1 MEIKG
6 ILVTS
11 LVPFENHMANGG
23 EKLLNNASSIKR
35 RPDGRV
41 YISGQMQRHVLF
53 AAIERLNIADA
64 DRGGTF
70 VSNGDGISD
79 QIEKDLRAD
88 LGGFMHTNAGSYSGR
103 RTAPLSVTPAV
114 ALKESEVGRDLLVRI
129 KMDSDGKEQALATRE
144 FSQHDIMHMNFFL
157 DISELSISKT
167 YTYENEYNVAT
178 NYVKH
183 ASEEERK
190 RRAKLYLQ
198 ATQLMNDY
206 ANQARNAVSGEPQE
220 VLIVFDTVL
229 SRKACRYYTAK
240 EQERSNILNE
250 LDKRGARYFIGDDK
264 TENSVCKAYS
274 DAIDFLISEENT
286 LYDPSCGADVRTYAD
301 AFRKE

>member
-23 EKLLNNASSIKR
+23 EKLLGNASSIKR

-53 AAIERLNIADA
+53 AAINRLNMMDA
-64 DRGGTF
+64 NKGETF

-79 QIEKDLRAD
+79 QIENDLRAD
-88 LGGFMHTNAGSYSGR
+88 MGGFMHPSSGNYSGR
-103 RTAPLSVTPAV
+103 RTAPMTVTPAI
-114 ALKESEVGRDLLVRI
+114 AMQESEVGRDLLVRI
-129 KMDSDGKEQALATRE
+129 KMDDNGKEQALASRE

-157 DISELSISKT
+157 DISELSISKRFT
-167 YTYENEYNVAT
+167 YRNEFNVET
-178 NYVKH
+178 QYVKH
-183 ASEEERK
+183 ATEAERK
-190 RRAKLYLQ
+190 RRAKLFLQ
-198 ATQLMNDY
+198 ATQSMNDY

-229 SRKACRYYTAK
+229 SRKACRYYTA
-240 EQERSNILNE
+240 EMQERNNIIEE
-250 LDKRGARYFIGDDK
+250 LKERGAKIFIGNDK
-264 TENSVCKAYS
+264 TEYSVHHAYKDALEFLNSS
-274 DAIDFLISEENT
+274 QNN
-286 LYDPSCGADVRTYAD
+286 LYDPSCGAEVETFAA
-301 AFRKE
+301 AFG

>member
-79 QIEKDLRAD
+79 QIEKDLRAV

-167 YTYENEYNVAT
+167 YTYENTDVEPGIDYRYRITAYNAAGRS
-178 NYVKH
+178 YP
-183 ASEEERK
+183 
-190 RRAKLYLQ
+190 
-198 ATQLMNDY
+198 
-206 ANQARNAVSGEPQE
+206 ARS
-220 VLIVFDTVL
+220 
-229 SRKACRYYTAK
+229 
-240 EQERSNILNE
+240 
-250 LDKRGARYFIGDDK
+250 ARPPRQGR
-264 TENSVCKAYS
+264 E
-274 DAIDFLISEENT
+274 
-286 LYDPSCGADVRTYAD
+286 
-301 AFRKE
+301 